1 MKILVTEHVAQ
12 EGLDYIRKNNIEIE
26 ERLNLTPQEL
36 AQIIGNYDAII
47 TRSGTRIT
55 KETIANPGKLK
66 VIGRAGVGVDSI
78 DIAEA
83 SKKGIIIINAP
94 GANTIA
100 AAELTTGM
108 MLNALRKLPTA
119 HYSLKY
125 ERKWD
130 RKKFMGVEL
139 SGKTLGIVGL
149 GHVGSEVAKRAK
161 AFGAK
166 CLAYDPYI
174 KKSKALDLGVELV
187 EQFDEIL
194 ERSDIITFH
203 TPLTKET
210 KNMMTKKEIDKAKD
224 GVILINCAR
233 GGIINEKDL
242 YDSIKSGKVAACGID
257 TFEKEPAID
266 NPLLDLDNVFVT
278 PHIGANSNESQ
289 INVSLILAQQIV
301 NALLGKPYQNAINIP
316 FIKDKMSKEH
326 KLYFDL
332 AEKMGNL
339 AAQLTE
345 GRPSQIDIIMIG
357 SRFEEDVVEKAF
369 DVPFNYQP
377 FTIAALKGFLEFN
390 MSDSVS
396 YMNAPYVAKELDII
410 VSEAKAKNYENYNN
424 LLLMK
429 ISTDKQTKTIGATL
443 FEDGTQKIV
452 LVDEFRTDI
461 APKGIYLY
469 IINKDRPGTIG
480 KIGTILGNLNINI
493 AGFHLSRQ
501 KSGFAMSFIELD
513 TQPSQEAINLLK
525 KIEDIELVKTIVFN

>member
-266 NPLLDLDNVFVT
+266 NPDRK
-278 PHIGANSNESQ
+278 S
-289 INVSLILAQQIV
+289 
-301 NALLGKPYQNAINIP
+301 
-316 FIKDKMSKEH
+316 
-326 KLYFDL
+326 
-332 AEKMGNL
+332 
-339 AAQLTE
+339 
-345 GRPSQIDIIMIG
+345 
-357 SRFEEDVVEKAF
+357 VV
-369 DVPFNYQP
+369 
-377 FTIAALKGFLEFN
+377 
-390 MSDSVS
+390 
-396 YMNAPYVAKELDII
+396 
-410 VSEAKAKNYENYNN
+410 
-424 LLLMK
+424 
-429 ISTDKQTKTIGATL
+429 
-443 FEDGTQKIV
+443 
-452 LVDEFRTDI
+452 
-461 APKGIYLY
+461 
-469 IINKDRPGTIG
+469 
-480 KIGTILGNLNINI
+480 
-493 AGFHLSRQ
+493 
-501 KSGFAMSFIELD
+501 
-513 TQPSQEAINLLK
+513 
-525 KIEDIELVKTIVFN
+525 